1 MKRQT
6 TGWEKIFSNHTY
18 DIGIVSRLDKE
29 LLKLKSKKAKQSKS
43 SLVAKQLRIS
53 IVVSVAWVRSL
64 AQELLHVLGV
74 AKKKKKS

>member
-64 AQELLHVLGV
+64 AQELLHVLVV
-74 AKKKKKS
+74 AKKKKS